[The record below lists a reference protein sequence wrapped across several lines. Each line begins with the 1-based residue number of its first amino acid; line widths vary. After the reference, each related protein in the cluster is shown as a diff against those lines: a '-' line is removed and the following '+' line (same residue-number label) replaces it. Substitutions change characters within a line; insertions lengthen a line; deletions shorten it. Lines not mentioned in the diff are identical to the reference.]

1 MIPRSTHAS
10 AGRMRRFAVPTPSG
24 RPPPLAFRPR
34 MNGPA
39 KPVTFR
45 AAGRIARTLG
55 PQPRETRDGFGDRV
69 PMNRGEGLPDRI
81 RLSGVSK
88 SFGRERVLDSIDLA
102 VPEGEN
108 LVVIGPSASGKTIL
122 LKTIIGLFRPEA
134 GSIAISGRDSVGLD
148 GPAREALARTGML
161 FQRAALFDSMRVWE
175 NVTFLLRRTER
186 LSRDDAIDA
195 AVSRLADVGLGA
207 EVALLYPA
215 ELSGGMQK
223 RVGIARALANAPD
236 ILLLDEP
243 TAGLDPVT
251 ATVIT
256 DLISDNVGKLG
267 ATAITVTSNMA
278 SARALADRVAMLHEG
293 RVVWTGDAA
302 GLDDSDNAYVR
313 QFVDQNPD
321 GPIVMEAA

>member
-1 MIPRSTHAS
+1 
-10 AGRMRRFAVPTPSG
+10 
-24 RPPPLAFRPR
+24 
-34 MNGPA
+34 
-39 KPVTFR
+39 
-45 AAGRIARTLG
+45 
-55 PQPRETRDGFGDRV
+55 
-69 PMNRGEGLPDRI
+69 MNRDEGAPDRI
-81 RLSGVSK
+81 RLSDVSK
-88 SFGRERVLDSIDLA
+88 WFGPERVLNGIDLA

-108 LVVIGPSASGKTIL
+108 LVVIGPSASGKTVL
-122 LKTIIGLFRPEA
+122 LKTIIGLFRPET
-134 GSIAISGRDSVGLD
+134 GSIAISGRESVGLD
-148 GPAREALARTGML
+148 GPAREGLAQTGML

-175 NVTFLLRRTER
+175 NVTFLLRRTEG
-186 LSRDDAIDA
+186 LSRSDAIDA

-223 RVGIARALANAPD
+223 RVGIARAMANMPD

-256 DLISDNVGKLG
+256 DLILDNVGRLG

-321 GPIVMEAA
+321 GPIAMEAA

>member
-1 MIPRSTHAS
+1 MD
-10 AGRMRRFAVPTPSG
+10 
-24 RPPPLAFRPR
+24 
-34 MNGPA
+34 
-39 KPVTFR
+39 
-45 AAGRIARTLG
+45 
-55 PQPRETRDGFGDRV
+55 RDDDA
-69 PMNRGEGLPDRI
+69 PDRI
-81 RLSGVSK
+81 RLSDVSK
-88 SFGRERVLDSIDLA
+88 WFGPERVLNGIDLA

-108 LVVIGPSASGKTIL
+108 LVVIGPSASGKTVL
-122 LKTIIGLFRPEA
+122 LKTIIGLFRPET
-134 GSIAISGRDSVGLD
+134 GSIAISGHESVGLD

-186 LSRDDAIDA
+186 LSRSDAIDA

-207 EVALLYPA
+207 DIALLYPA

-223 RVGIARALANAPD
+223 RVGIARALANMPD

-256 DLISDNVGKLG
+256 DLILDNVGRLG
-267 ATAITVTSNMA
+267 ATGITVTSNMA

-293 RVVWTGDAA
+293 RVVWTGDSA

-321 GPIVMEAA
+321 GPIAMEAA

>member
-1 MIPRSTHAS
+1 
-10 AGRMRRFAVPTPSG
+10 
-24 RPPPLAFRPR
+24 
-34 MNGPA
+34 MNG
-39 KPVTFR
+39 
-45 AAGRIARTLG
+45 
-55 PQPRETRDGFGDRV
+55 
-69 PMNRGEGLPDRI
+69 GEGVPFRI

-88 SFGRERVLDSIDLA
+88 WFGRECALDGIDLA

-108 LVVIGPSASGKTIL
+108 LVIIGPSAAGKTVL
-122 LKTIIGLFRPEA
+122 LKTVIGLFRPEA
-134 GSIAISGRDSVGLD
+134 GKIAISRRPGAGPDSPAQDAPGRI
-148 GPAREALARTGML
+148 GML

-175 NVTFLLRRTER
+175 NVTFLLRRAER
-186 LSRDDAIDA
+186 LSPSEAIDA

-207 EVALLYPA
+207 EVAQLYPA

-223 RVGIARALANAPD
+223 RVGIARALANTPE

-256 DLISDNVGKLG
+256 DLIRDNVERLG

-293 RVVWTGDAA
+293 RIVWIGDAS
-302 GLDDSDNAYVR
+302 GLDGSENPYVR
-313 QFVDQNPD
+313 QFADQSSD
-321 GPIVMEAA
+321 GPISLGAS